1 MDDVS
6 PRAVVFDLWQ
16 TLVRWP
22 EDESR
27 EVRRRWS
34 ESLGVAADRVDEF
47 WNDEAFYRRRETG
60 PIRAALL
67 ELRDA
72 MGADAELDDVLAWR
86 LEVTRRAL
94 VPDPGVPETL
104 AALRRRGVGTAV
116 ISNCTEEVALVWD
129 ESPFAGL
136 VDAVVF
142 SATAGCMKPDPRIYE
157 LAYRALEIA
166 PSDCLFVGDGANDE
180 LGGAQRVGMTPVLI
194 HPPKEQPVWDG
205 LVEWEGLRITSI
217 PQVLDLVH
225 GG

>member
-1 MDDVS
+1 MP

-34 ESLGVAADRVDEF
+34 ESLGVEADRVDEL
-47 WNDEAFYRRRETG
+47 WGDAEFYRRRETG
-60 PIRAALL
+60 PIRAALE

-72 MGADAELDDVLAWR
+72 VGAEADLDDVLGWR

-104 AALRRRGVGTAV
+104 AGLRKRGLRTAI

-129 ESPFAGL
+129 ETPFVGL
-136 VDAVVF
+136 ADAAVF
-142 SATAGCMKPDPRIYE
+142 SATAGCMKPEARIYA
-157 LAYRALEIA
+157 LACSAIGVE

-180 LGGAQRVGMTPVLI
+180 LGGAERVGMTPVLI
-194 HPPKEQPVWDG
+194 HPPGEQPPWDG
-205 LVEWEGLRITSI
+205 LASWDGLRITSI
-217 PQVLDLVH
+217 RQVLDLVA
-225 GG
+225 